1 MTRPPNK
8 RLGCGPG
15 GEEAI
20 KEHPFFASIDWEALE
35 KKEVPAPEKPLVV
48 CHCIFIA
55 EAPRMGQAT
64 RKALGGLA
72 VHRAP
77 LLVHSAPLRHDCYI
91 SGQPDVGNVIIFH
104 I

>member
-15 GEEAI
+15 GAEAI

-48 CHCIFIA
+48 CH
-55 EAPRMGQAT
+55 
-64 RKALGGLA
+64 
-72 VHRAP
+72 
-77 LLVHSAPLRHDCYI
+77 
-91 SGQPDVGNVIIFH
+91 
-104 I
+104 